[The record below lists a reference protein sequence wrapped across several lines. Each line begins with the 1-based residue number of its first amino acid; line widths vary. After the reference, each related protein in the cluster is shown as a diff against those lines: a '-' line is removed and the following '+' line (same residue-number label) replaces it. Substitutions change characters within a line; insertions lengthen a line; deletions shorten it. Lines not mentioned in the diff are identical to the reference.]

1 MKEHIH
7 WQKLKANTVNGY
19 GVQVT
24 YTFTS
29 FDYKEVENVEKYCKE
44 CIKDGIIVDGV
55 RAYGTDEYRNKY
67 TEKVEEAEE

>member
-7 WQKLKANTVNGY
+7 WQKLKANSVNGY

-29 FDYKEVENVEKYCKE
+29 FDYEEVETMEKYCKE
-44 CIKDGIIVDGV
+44 HIKDGIIVDDV
-55 RAYGTDEYRNKY
+55 RAYGTDEYRNK
-67 TEKVEEAEE
+67 TRKAEKHDK